1 MQRVAGVFSHAQFLK
16 DELANRCFQPLSHLS
31 TSFRAVFVASHFLLR
46 SVSYAGQAA
55 TFPFH
60 CAVSSWQATS
70 CFVPRHFLLATS
82 VLYVNAA
89 ACFK

>member
-16 DELANRCFQPLSHLS
+16 SELANRCFRPLSHLS

-55 TFPFH
+55 TSPFY
-60 CAVSSWQATS
+60 CAVSSWQATAV
-70 CFVPRHFLLATS
+70 FVPRHFLLVTA
-82 VLYVNAA
+82 VLYANAV